1 MKFVCSNCKAKYQI
15 ADEKIQ
21 GRTLKMD
28 CRRCNTAITIR
39 GDLPQQVDDVEME
52 ADVPAAR
59 APSRR
64 PGAAAGGSSVG
75 AAPSRPRSAAATGS
89 LAGHPSP
96 SSLGADFRRGSIAPE
111 SRPEARTSVLDQW
124 HVAINDVPVGPMRR
138 EEVSRKIATGAVTAE
153 SLAWREGFDDWRPV
167 RDIPELAALLRKAE
181 PLPNRSMPG
190 PRGAT
195 GAGARLAAASPSRLG
210 GPRPAAAS
218 STAAAARAGNV
229 VPIGGRHGGAAP
241 AIEEFESLEGEG
253 DQDEATQVASAA
265 DLGLL
270 ALTSKPEAKA
280 TPKAPEKPKAPER
293 RDPTGPAKVA
303 PPRPKN
309 DVFAKPVAAAP
320 AAPVAAPEPID
331 DGLPPLVSP
340 SLPPAEPVAA
350 APAAAFAPAPIAPAP
365 APVAVS
371 TPPEEKRRRG
381 LPVGAWMGIAGAM
394 AFGVVFALMAAQR
407 MFPAASTAP
416 ATAAVVPP
424 PATPTGPVEAPLE
437 IDPVVEAPPET
448 PPVAEV
454 APETPPETPPTA
466 PTGGGGHST
475 GRTTTGSSGSSGS
488 STGSGS
494 TGSSGSAAL
503 SPDFA
508 RLADDTTGPRTIN
521 SEATRRSLGDSA
533 STSGSELTSEQIS
546 HVVTRERAGLQRCW
560 ETAIRG
566 MRETPTVRMD
576 IDLTIGSSGTVT
588 AASAR
593 GPSVGTL
600 TDCIERS
607 VRRWRFPSSS
617 GTSRTSFPIVFSGT
631 S

>member
-15 ADEKIQ
+15 ADEKIL

-39 GDLPQQVDDVEME
+39 GDLPQQADDVEME
-52 ADVPAAR
+52 RDAPVAR
-59 APSRR
+59 TPSRR

-75 AAPSRPRSAAATGS
+75 ASPSRPRGASATGS

-138 EEVSRKIATGAVTAE
+138 EEVSRKIATSAVTAE

-190 PRGAT
+190 PRGAAT
-195 GAGARLAAASPSRLG
+195 GAGARLAASSPSRLG
-210 GPRPAAAS
+210 ARPATAT

-241 AIEEFESLEGEG
+241 ALDEFESLEG
-253 DQDEATQVASAA
+253 DQEEATQVASAA
-265 DLGLL
+265 ELGLL
-270 ALTSKPEAKA
+270 ALTAKPEARA
-280 TPKAPEKPKAPER
+280 PQAKAPVRAPER
-293 RDPTGPAKVA
+293 RDPTGSARPA
-303 PPRPKN
+303 PPRPKA
-309 DVFAKPVAAAP
+309 DVFAPKPSAAAS
-320 AAPVAAPEPID
+320 APEPID
-331 DGLPPLVSP
+331 DGLPALLSP
-340 SLPPAEPVAA
+340 SLPPPE
-350 APAAAFAPAPIAPAP
+350 PAAAFAAVPAQMPAPLAPIPSIP
-365 APVAVS
+365 AQRA
-371 TPPEEKRRRG
+371 EEKRRRG

-394 AFGVVFALMAAQR
+394 GFGVVFAFMAAQR
-407 MFPAASTAP
+407 MFPAASTTP
-416 ATAAVVPP
+416 AIATVIPP
-424 PATPTGPVEAPLE
+424 EPTGPVEAPLE
-437 IDPVVEAPPET
+437 LDPVVEPTTEAPLAEEVPEI
-448 PPVAEV
+448 
-454 APETPPETPPTA
+454 A
-466 PTGGGGHST
+466 PTTPATTTGGSASHST
-475 GRTTTGSSGSSGS
+475 GTPRPPGPGTGT
-488 STGSGS
+488 STG
-494 TGSSGSAAL
+494 TPAL
-503 SPDFA
+503 SADFA
-508 RLADDTTGPRTIN
+508 RLADDSSGPAAIH
-521 SEATRRSLGDSA
+521 SDATRRALGDTA

-588 AASAR
+588 AANAR
-593 GPSVGTL
+593 GPTVGTL

-607 VRRWRFPSSS
+607 VRRWRFPTSS

>member
-15 ADEKIQ
+15 ADEKIL

-39 GDLPQQVDDVEME
+39 GDLPQQADDVEME
-52 ADVPAAR
+52 ADAPVAR

-75 AAPSRPRSAAATGS
+75 AAPSRPRSAATGS

-111 SRPEARTSVLDQW
+111 SRPETRTSVLDQW

-190 PRGAT
+190 PRGGAT

-210 GPRPAAAS
+210 ARPASATSTSTA
-218 STAAAARAGNV
+218 TAAAARAGNV

-241 AIEEFESLEGEG
+241 ALDEFESLEG
-253 DQDEATQVASAA
+253 DQDEPTQIASAA

-270 ALTSKPEAKA
+270 ALTAKPEAKA
-280 TPKAPEKPKAPER
+280 KAPEKPRAPER
-293 RDPTGPAKVA
+293 RDPTGPARPAA

-309 DVFAKPVAAAP
+309 DVFAKSPSAPEPAPP
-320 AAPVAAPEPID
+320 AAKAALEPID
-331 DGLPPLVSP
+331 DGLPALVSP
-340 SLPPAEPVAA
+340 SLPPPEPAAFAPMPAPVA
-350 APAAAFAPAPIAPAP
+350 APAPIASIPAQR
-365 APVAVS
+365 A
-371 TPPEEKRRRG
+371 EEKRRRG

-407 MFPAASTAP
+407 MFPATP
-416 ATAAVVPP
+416 TATAAAVVVPVP
-424 PATPTGPVEAPLE
+424 VAPTPVEAPLE
-437 IDPVVEAPPET
+437 LDPVVEAPAET

-454 APETPPETPPTA
+454 VPETPPTTA
-466 PTGGGGHST
+466 PAAGGSHST
-475 GRTTTGSSGSSGS
+475 GRTGSGSSAGTGTSGSGTTTGTGSSGL
-488 STGSGS
+488 
-494 TGSSGSAAL
+494 SA
-503 SPDFA
+503 DFA
-508 RLADDTTGPRTIN
+508 RLADDSSGPRAIE

-588 AASAR
+588 AANAR

-607 VRRWRFPSSS
+607 VRRWRFPTSS

-631 S
+631 T

>member
-15 ADEKIQ
+15 ADEKIL

-39 GDLPQQVDDVEME
+39 GDLPQQADDVEME
-52 ADVPAAR
+52 ADAPAAR

-75 AAPSRPRSAAATGS
+75 ASPSRPRSAATGS

-96 SSLGADFRRGSIAPE
+96 SSLGADFRRGSLAPE

-138 EEVSRKIATGAVTAE
+138 EEVSRKIATGAVSAE

-195 GAGARLAAASPSRLG
+195 GAGARLAASSPSRLG
-210 GPRPAAAS
+210 ARPAASAT

-241 AIEEFESLEGEG
+241 ALDEFESLEGDQ

-270 ALTSKPEAKA
+270 ALTAKPEAKA
-280 TPKAPEKPKAPER
+280 TPKAPEKPRAPER
-293 RDPTGPAKVA
+293 RDPTGPARPA

-309 DVFAKPVAAAP
+309 DVFAPKPVAAPPAEVAP
-320 AAPVAAPEPID
+320 PSPVD

-340 SLPPAEPVAA
+340 SLPPPE
-350 APAAAFAPAPIAPAP
+350 PAAAFAPMPAPAAAPIAPVASIP
-365 APVAVS
+365 AQRAD
-371 TPPEEKRRRG
+371 EKRRRG

-407 MFPAASTAP
+407 MFPAAATAP
-416 ATAAVVPP
+416 ATATVVPP
-424 PATPTGPVEAPLE
+424 AAPTGPVEAPLE
-437 IDPVVEAPPET
+437 LDPVVDPPETET
-448 PPVAEV
+448 PPVAEET
-454 APETPPETPPTA
+454 PETPPATA
-466 PTGGGGHST
+466 PTTTTGGSPRGTTT
-475 GRTTTGSSGSSGS
+475 GRTTGTGGTGSTPSSG
-488 STGSGS
+488 GSP
-494 TGSSGSAAL
+494 AL
-503 SPDFA
+503 SADFA
-508 RLADDTTGPRTIN
+508 RLADDSSGPRTFD

-533 STSGSELTSEQIS
+533 SSSGSELTSEQIS

-588 AASAR
+588 AANAR

-607 VRRWRFPSSS
+607 VRRWRFPTSS

-631 S
+631 N